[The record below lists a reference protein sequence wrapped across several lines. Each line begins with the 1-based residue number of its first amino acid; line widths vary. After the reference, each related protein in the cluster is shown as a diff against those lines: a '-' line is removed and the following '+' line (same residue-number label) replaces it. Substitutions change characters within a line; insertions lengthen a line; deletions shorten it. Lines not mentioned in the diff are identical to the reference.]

1 MSSIGREVY
10 LARIYKAN
18 ASNCIRQNPDSFG
31 WLEALRFYFPWRATM
46 QADGHCLENELPWMT
61 FPAISQIRDF
71 LEPSMRVFEYG
82 SGGSTVF
89 FANRV
94 KEVISV
100 EHDKEWYQ
108 KLQEELK
115 KLDIDNCTVHH
126 RPPSPIENGVSG
138 DPADPDDYVS
148 SGDPYEGLSF
158 HDYATQIDE
167 YPDGYFDV
175 VVVDGRARP
184 SSFKHSVPKVKDT
197 GLLVWDN
204 TNRSRYHSAM
214 KLAPKSFEYL
224 RCPGPTPFLG
234 HFTETSL
241 WFGLGS

>member
-1 MSSIGREVY
+1 MSSVGREVY

-138 DPADPDDYVS
+138 DPADPDDYV
-148 SGDPYEGLSF
+148 
-158 HDYATQIDE
+158 
-167 YPDGYFDV
+167 
-175 VVVDGRARP
+175 
-184 SSFKHSVPKVKDT
+184 
-197 GLLVWDN
+197 LLVWDN